1 MKVKAHE
8 ERRKSQVL
16 SDYDVKME
24 ELVNIASAKRRV
36 NRLKHEEKVIG
47 REEWVWLRGVG
58 VVERSWCGD
67 A

>member
-16 SDYDVKME
+16 SDYDVKIE

-36 NRLKHEEKVIG
+36 NRLKHEEKVSG
-47 REEWVWLRGVG
+47 CEEWV
-58 VVERSWCGD
+58 
-67 A
+67 

>member
-1 MKVKAHE
+1 MKVKANE

-36 NRLKHEEKVIG
+36 NRLKHEEKVSG
-47 REEWVWLRGVG
+47 REWVW
-58 VVERSWCGD
+58 
-67 A
+67 